1 MFTDGGDVITQ
12 LLRDHGHRHAD
23 HYEGRDQLPLHL
35 AVLVDGLLDDLG
47 PDDRIVTKGGRS
59 GLPPTLLADREFAW
73 LLGIY
78 AAEGYRRRQQFVVS
92 NTDQSILDRV
102 EAVLHRFGLP
112 TYRSPGAITCT
123 STFASSVL
131 EWIGA
136 GGKATEKR
144 IPPMVFAW
152 PSELLEA
159 FLEGLVDGD
168 GSIDETRTSVWT
180 TSEGLVADLL
190 VLFARLGR
198 RAGTCW
204 RDRGHAPICQVYAP
218 TREHKLLMSVPL
230 PDELLVAAR
239 ARTGMSQVAASR
251 AAGYKYATDLNNIER
266 RRGRDA
272 CVSRPCAVSRHVP
285 RRASGTEEQR
295 LLDRLVDGDLMWD
308 EVVAVRDTGVAE
320 TIFDIEVRPGGR
332 HIENF
337 LAGSGGVF
345 VSNTA
350 GFVDAGWDGHLTLE
364 LSNVANLPI
373 ALYPGM
379 RIGQI
384 SFLRMTTAAEHPY
397 GSDATGS
404 KYQGQR
410 GPTPSRYYLNF
421 RDAD

>member
-1 MFTDGGDVITQ
+1 MTTGTGTPEYYAQ
-12 LLRDHGHRHAD
+12 RAR
-23 HYEGRDQLPLHL
+23 LPFHL
-35 AVLVDGLLDDLG
+35 AAQVDGLLDLMG
-47 PDDRIVTKGGRS
+47 RDDRILTKGSRA
-59 GLPPTLLADREFAW
+59 GLPRTLLADREFAW
-73 LLGIY
+73 FLGIY

-102 EAVLHRFGLP
+102 EALLHGLGLP
-112 TYRSPGAITCT
+112 TSRALNAITCT
-123 STFASSVL
+123 SIFASSVL

-152 PSELLEA
+152 PAELLEA

-168 GSIDETRTSVWT
+168 GSIDDTRTSVWT

-230 PDELLVAAR
+230 PDELLVATR
-239 ARTGMSQVAASR
+239 RHTGMDQRTASQ

-272 CVSRPCAVSRHVP
+272 VRIPTL
-285 RRASGTEEQR
+285 RRLRDAYASGAAGTDELAR
-295 LLDRLVDGDLMWD
+295 LDRLVDGDLMWD
-308 EVVAVRDTGVAE
+308 EVVEVRDTGVTEA
-320 TIFDIEVRPGGR
+320 IFDIEVRPGGR
-332 HIENF
+332 HVENF

-379 RIGQI
+379 KIGQI

-421 RDAD
+421 RDAE